1 MGYAEKVL
9 NFHLIIKEISHST
22 PDAHTALALKGSNLA
37 KECLKECA
45 KKVGL
50 RLEGKKFFIFWI
62 ASGLSHPK
70 NIPT

>member
-1 MGYAEKVL
+1 MSYAENVL
-9 NFHLIIKEISHST
+9 NFHLIIKELSQST

-50 RLEGKKFFIFWI
+50 RLEWKRSFIFWRV
-62 ASGLSHPK
+62 SGLSHL
-70 NIPT
+70 NSITT